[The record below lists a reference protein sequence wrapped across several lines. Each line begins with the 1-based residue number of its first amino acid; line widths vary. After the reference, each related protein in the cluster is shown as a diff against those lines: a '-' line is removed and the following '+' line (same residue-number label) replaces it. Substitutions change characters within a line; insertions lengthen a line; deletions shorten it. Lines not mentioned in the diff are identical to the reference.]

1 MSFLYNI
8 FVSLLILGMKVFS
21 WFNDKTKKGVDGRKQ
36 SLEAVKAVFSKTDK
50 VIWMHAASLGEYEQ
64 GLPVLEK
71 LKENFPGHKILITF
85 FSPSGY
91 ENVSKKKHIAD
102 VICYLPFDKKN
113 TVKEFIS
120 QFHTE
125 LFFTVKYDY
134 WYNLLSE
141 LKKQNTRIYVVSA
154 LFYERQSFF
163 TTYGKWFVKQLKVD
177 VDWFFHQTPFS
188 LALAKSVGLVQSSVT
203 GDTRFDRVK
212 QLRNRNNHVEYI
224 ADFIGEH
231 KAIVFGSSWQEE
243 EKIAAIITQKNYEV
257 KIIIAP
263 HDLKRVTHLQ
273 QLFPEALLY
282 SEMNTQKTSTN
293 NSKILIIDS
302 IGLLSKLYSYAD
314 IAVVG
319 GGFHEAGLHNILE
332 AATFGVP
339 VVFGNQYR
347 KNPEADALISMNGG
361 KSFEDRSQASEFIL
375 FLLNNEEVL
384 SEMAENAKKFVD
396 ENPNSTE
403 MIIKKILS

>member
-1 MSFLYNI
+1 
-8 FVSLLILGMKVFS
+8 MKVFS
-21 WFNDKTKKGVDGRKQ
+21 WFNDKTKKGVYGREQ
-36 SLEAVKAVFSKTDK
+36 SLGAVKAAFSKADK

-91 ENVSKKKHIAD
+91 ENVIKKKHIAD
-102 VICYLPFDKKN
+102 VICYLPFDKKS
-113 TVKEFIS
+113 TIQEFIS

-163 TTYGKWFVKQLKVD
+163 TSYGKWFVKQLKAH

-203 GDTRFDRVK
+203 GDTRFDRVR
-212 QLRNRNNHVEYI
+212 QLRNRDNHVDYI
-224 ADFIGEH
+224 TDFIGDH
-231 KAIVFGSSWQEE
+231 KVIVFGSSWQEE
-243 EKIAAIITQKNYEV
+243 EKMAELISQKNNAV

-263 HDLKRVTHLQ
+263 HDLKRVTHLKH
-273 QLFPEALLY
+273 LFPDALLY
-282 SEMNTQKTSTN
+282 STIHNHQPLTN
-293 NSKILIIDS
+293 HHQLLIIDS

-319 GGFHEAGLHNILE
+319 GGFHDAGLHNILE

-361 KSFEDRSQASEFIL
+361 KSFEDRSPASEFIL

-384 SEMAENAKKFVD
+384 NEMAENAKKFID